1 MTSND
6 VRLQRLERLLEVS
19 SEDDPM
25 RRPIDPTARAILDE
39 LESMI
44 GGPDDPGPP
53 RGNEFLEL
61 GVARGLERRGYST
74 AQIPEELPQWMTF
87 FRGSEADIGEGS
99 RL

>member
-6 VRLQRLERLLEVS
+6 VRLQRLEKLLEIS

-25 RRPIDPTARAILDE
+25 RQPIDPDELAVLDE

-53 RGNEFLEL
+53 RGPEFLEL
-61 GVARGLERRGYST
+61 GVARALEKRGRTT
-74 AQIPEELPQWMTF
+74 ADIAEELPRWMVLF
-87 FRGSEADIGEGS
+87 DEVGGG
-99 RL
+99 